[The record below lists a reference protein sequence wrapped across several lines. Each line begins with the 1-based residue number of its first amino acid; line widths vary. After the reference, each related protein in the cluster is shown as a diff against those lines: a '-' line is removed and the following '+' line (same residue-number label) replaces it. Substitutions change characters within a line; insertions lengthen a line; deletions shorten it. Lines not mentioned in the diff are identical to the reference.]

1 MTPIAKHVWEHKKE
15 VLPHVAIIRVDA
27 DGQARTVAEISLPRH
42 HGFLEGIVSAA
53 PGICAA
59 FDAQL
64 AAVSGPTT
72 EGGEP

>member
-1 MTPIAKHVWEHKKE
+1 MTPSTKHVWEHKKE
-15 VLPHVAIIRVDA
+15 ALPHVAIIRVDA
-27 DGQARTVAEISLPRH
+27 DGQARTVAEISLPGY
-42 HGFLEGIVSAA
+42 HGCLDGIISAA

-64 AAVSGPTT
+64 AAVSGPDT